1 VSEICWCGAAII
13 CAARLLSRCI
23 SSFSFAIFSLSRVV
37 FAVLPTILAYY
48 QTAVVGGPM
57 AFVVPVKAPENLV
70 DAMRRKFVTEIA
82 MALR

>member
-1 VSEICWCGAAII
+1 MIGG
-13 CAARLLSRCI
+13 
-23 SSFSFAIFSLSRVV
+23 
-37 FAVLPTILAYY
+37 LPTILAYY